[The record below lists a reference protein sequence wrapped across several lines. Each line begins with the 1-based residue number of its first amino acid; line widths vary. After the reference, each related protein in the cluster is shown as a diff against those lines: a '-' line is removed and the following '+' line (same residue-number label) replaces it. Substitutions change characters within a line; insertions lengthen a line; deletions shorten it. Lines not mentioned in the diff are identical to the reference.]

1 MEWKHYWR
9 NVVKRYMVTIEGWPA
24 NIPFRDLSEVSS
36 SLTELETLLRKW
48 HCGKIYWKQLTDTEF
63 QDLDRDRD
71 NQIEGGE
78 LKAPTCRRRRSDRG
92 KKRSQVNRDDGT
104 QKRSGRVVVNS
115 DEEEEV
121 TQSKC
126 STPESED

>member
-1 MEWKHYWR
+1 
-9 NVVKRYMVTIEGWPA
+9 MVIIEGWPA
-24 NIPFRDLSEVSS
+24 NIPFRNLSEVSS

-48 HCGKIYWKQLTDTEF
+48 RCGKIYWKQLTDTEF

-78 LKAPTCRRRRSDRG
+78 LEAPTCRRRHSDHER
-92 KKRSQVNRDDGT
+92 KRPQVNRDDGA

-121 TQSKC
+121 TQSER